1 MARCSWWLANKGT
14 WDAKV
19 LYYFEGSGG
28 IGSNAGL
35 VLDESGNLYG
45 SSPFGGVNNNC
56 SNPCGAV
63 FDPTH
68 TSGGQWNDNI
78 LYSFAGGT
86 DGAQPEGPVTFGKDG
101 SLYGTT
107 QWGGGGTECQ
117 FGCGTVFKLTRSEA
131 AWHETVLHR
140 FQAGSDG
147 FSPYSG
153 VTVRGD
159 GRIYGTTAGGGVYGG
174 GTVYEIAP

>member
-1 MARCSWWLANKGT
+1 VFMVARNKGT

-63 FDPTH
+63 FDLTH

-86 DGAQPEGPVTFGKDG
+86 DGAQPEGPVTFRQGWQPLWDNAVG
-101 SLYGTT
+101 RRGHRVSV
-107 QWGGGGTECQ
+107 C
-117 FGCGTVFKLTRSEA
+117 CGTVFKLTRSEA

-159 GRIYGTTAGGGVYGG
+159 GRIYGTTAEGGVYGG